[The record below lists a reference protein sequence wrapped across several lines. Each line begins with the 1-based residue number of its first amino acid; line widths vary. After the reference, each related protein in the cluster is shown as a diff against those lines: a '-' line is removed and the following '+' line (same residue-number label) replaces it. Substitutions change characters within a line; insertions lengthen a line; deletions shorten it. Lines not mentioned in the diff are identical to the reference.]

1 MTADIFCAFCPA
13 GHFVSQQ
20 ALTDHMERD
29 CLGYAAER
37 TAARPRDALAVLR
50 EALVWAQDEGALR
63 LIVEEFHPLIAPGAH
78 FRPVKS
84 PPGFAA
90 SLVSKCADVAIR
102 ARLTTGGR
110 ELHIQIDVP
119 PRSFQ
124 RTRLH
129 LSPEFA
135 LAYDHAP
142 VLRDSRALAER
153 LAEAAE
159 RGAHAAE
166 IEQ

>member
-37 TAARPRDALAVLR
+37 TAARPGDPLAVLR
-50 EALVWAQDEGALR
+50 AALVWAVDEVAPR
-63 LIVEEFHPLIAPGAH
+63 LIQAEFHPLLEPARL
-78 FRPVKS
+78 RPVKA

-90 SLVSKCADVAIR
+90 ALVGSDRDVAIR

-110 ELHIQIDVP
+110 ELHIQIDIP
-119 PRSFQ
+119 PRWFQ

-129 LSPEFA
+129 LPPEFA
-135 LAYDHAP
+135 ALVDDRAP
-142 VLRDSRALAER
+142 VLRDSRAMAEQ

-159 RGAHAAE
+159 RGLHASE
-166 IEQ
+166 IAQ